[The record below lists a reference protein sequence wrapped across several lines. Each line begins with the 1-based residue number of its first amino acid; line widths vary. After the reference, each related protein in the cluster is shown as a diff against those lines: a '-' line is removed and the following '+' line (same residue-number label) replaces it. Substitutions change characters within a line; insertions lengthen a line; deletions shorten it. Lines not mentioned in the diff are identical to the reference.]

1 MPRIVII
8 LLLSHTISFSLYNCP
23 TGKLRWKISQ
33 GLYKVPFKVDQT
45 SGFLYFGSVTLG
57 EGILV
62 MLLEWRWASV
72 SSSVK

>member
-8 LLLSHTISFSLYNCP
+8 LLRSQVISFSLHNCP

-33 GLYKVPFKVDQT
+33 GLYKVPFKIDQT
-45 SGFLYFGSVTLG
+45 SGFLYFGSVTIG

-62 MLLEWRWASV
+62 MLLGWR
-72 SSSVK
+72 